1 MKYYLIAG
9 EASGDM
15 HGANLIKAIQ
25 HLDEDAEFRGWGGD
39 RMEAVGMHLE
49 KHYRDTAYMGFI
61 EVVRNLRTIFKNIDT
76 CQKDIEETRPDALIL
91 IDYPGFNM
99 RIAKWVKEKMPRL
112 RIYYYIS
119 PQVWAW
125 KSNRVHTLKKV
136 VDKMFVILPFEKD
149 FYRKYDFEVEYV
161 GHPLIDDL
169 EGEPEINSREKII
182 ALLPGSRAQEIER
195 HLEIMA
201 SVFDEYPDYRF
212 LVAGVSTVD
221 TSLYDQVLKK
231 YPRLELV
238 MDNPRSVL
246 RKAAAALVASGTATL
261 ETALMNV
268 PQVVC
273 YKGSFVSYHIAK
285 RLVKIKY
292 ISLVNLVVDR
302 PLIKELIQNDLNNK
316 NLRDELERL
325 LNDDTYRERIFEGYQ
340 SMRQLLGGPGASKRL
355 AQLILRDLEATS
367 AIRDTSNSG

>member
-15 HGANLIKAIQ
+15 HGANLIKAIHQ
-25 HLDEDAEFRGWGGD
+25 LDPNAEFRGWGGD
-39 RMEAVGMHLE
+39 RMEAVGLHLE

-61 EVVRNLRTIFKNIDT
+61 EVVKNLRTILKNIEA
-76 CQKDIEETRPDALIL
+76 CQNDIEDNQPDALIL

-99 RIAKWVKEKMPRL
+99 RIAKWVKEKMPDL
-112 RIYYYIS
+112 RVYYYIS

-149 FYRKYDFEVEYV
+149 FYRKYKCEVDYV

-169 EGEPEINSREKII
+169 EGESEINSPEKII

-195 HLEIMA
+195 HLEKMA
-201 SVFDEYPDYRF
+201 SVFSEYPEHRF
-212 LVAGVSTVD
+212 IVAGVSTVNK
-221 TSLYDQVLKK
+221 SLYDQVLKQ

-246 RKAAAALVASGTATL
+246 NKAAAALVASGTATL
-261 ETALMNV
+261 ETALMGI

-273 YKGSFVSYHIAK
+273 YKGSFISYHIAK

-302 PLIKELIQNDLNNK
+302 PLIKELIQNDLNSDNLKRELDKLLFDK
-316 NLRDELERL
+316 N
-325 LNDDTYRERIFEGYQ
+325 YREEIFDGYK
-340 SMRQLLGGPGASKRL
+340 SMRKLLGGPGASKRL
-355 AQLILRDLEATS
+355 AHLILRDLEATS
-367 AIRDTSNSG
+367 SFQESSSPG

>member
-15 HGANLIKAIQ
+15 HGANLIKAIHQ
-25 HLDEDAEFRGWGGD
+25 LDPNAEFRGWGGD
-39 RMEAVGMHLE
+39 RMEAVGLHLE

-61 EVVRNLRTIFKNIDT
+61 EVVKNLRTILKNIEA
-76 CQKDIEETRPDALIL
+76 CQNDIEDNQPDALIL

-99 RIAKWVKEKMPRL
+99 RIAKWVKEKMPDL
-112 RIYYYIS
+112 RVYYYIS

-149 FYRKYDFEVEYV
+149 FYRKYNFEVDYV

-169 EGEPEINSREKII
+169 DGESEINSPEKII

-201 SVFDEYPDYRF
+201 SVFSEYPEHRF
-212 LVAGVSTVD
+212 IVAGVSTVD
-221 TSLYDQVLKK
+221 KSLYDRVLEK

-238 MDNPRSVL
+238 IDNSRSVL

-261 ETALMNV
+261 ETALMDV

-273 YKGSFVSYHIAK
+273 YKGSFISYHIAK

-302 PLIKELIQNDLNNK
+302 PLIIELIQNDLNSD
-316 NLRDELERL
+316 NLKRELDKLLFDE
-325 LNDDTYRERIFEGYQ
+325 NYREEIFDGYK
-340 SMRQLLGGPGASKRL
+340 SMRKLLGGPGASKRL
-355 AQLILRDLEATS
+355 AHLILRDLEATS
-367 AIRDTSNSG
+367 SFQESSSPG

>member
-15 HGANLIKAIQ
+15 HGANLIKAIHQ
-25 HLDEDAEFRGWGGD
+25 LDPNAEFRGWGGD
-39 RMEAVGMHLE
+39 RMEAVGLHLE

-61 EVVRNLRTIFKNIDT
+61 EVVKNLRTILKNIEA
-76 CQKDIEETRPDALIL
+76 CQNDIEDNQPDALIL

-99 RIAKWVKEKMPRL
+99 RIAKWVKEKMPDL
-112 RIYYYIS
+112 RVYYYIS

-149 FYRKYDFEVEYV
+149 FYRKYNFEVDYV

-169 EGEPEINSREKII
+169 DGESEINSPEKII

-201 SVFDEYPDYRF
+201 SVFSEYPEHRF
-212 LVAGVSTVD
+212 IVAGVSTVNK
-221 TSLYDQVLKK
+221 SLYDQVLNQ

-238 MDNPRSVL
+238 MDNPRFVL
-246 RKAAAALVASGTATL
+246 KKAAAALVASGTATL
-261 ETALMNV
+261 ETALMGI

-273 YKGSFVSYHIAK
+273 YKGSFISYHIAK

-292 ISLVNLVVDR
+292 ISLVNLVADR
-302 PLIKELIQNDLNNK
+302 PLIKELIQNDLNSD
-316 NLRDELERL
+316 NLKRELDKLLFDE
-325 LNDDTYRERIFEGYQ
+325 NYREEIFDGYK
-340 SMRQLLGGPGASKRL
+340 SMRKLLGGPGASKRL
-355 AQLILRDLEATS
+355 AHLILRDLEATS
-367 AIRDTSNSG
+367 SFQEFSSPG

>member
-25 HLDEDAEFRGWGGD
+25 HLDDDAEFRGWGGD
-39 RMEAVGMHLE
+39 RMEAMGMHLE

-76 CQKDIEETRPDALIL
+76 CQKDITETRPDALIL

-149 FYRKYDFEVEYV
+149 FYRKYDFEVDYV

-169 EGEPEINSREKII
+169 EGESEISSREKII

-201 SVFDEYPDYRF
+201 SVFDEYPDYQF

-221 TSLYDQVLKK
+221 KSLYDQVLKK
-231 YPRLELV
+231 YPRLGLV

-261 ETALMNV
+261 ETALMDV

-273 YKGSFVSYHIAK
+273 YKGSFISYHIAK

-302 PLIKELIQNDLNNK
+302 PLIKELIQNDLNSK
-316 NLRDELERL
+316 NLKDELERL
-325 LNDDTYRERIFEGYQ
+325 LHDDTYRKRIFDGYQ

-355 AQLILRDLEATS
+355 AQLILRDLETTS

>member
-15 HGANLIKAIQ
+15 HGANLIRAIRQ
-25 HLDEDAEFRGWGGD
+25 LDEHAVFKGWGGD
-39 RMEAVGMHLE
+39 RMKSAGMHLE

-61 EVVRNLRTIFKNIDT
+61 EVARNLRTIFRNIDT
-76 CQKDIEETRPDALIL
+76 CQKDIRNTLPDALIL

-99 RIAKWVKEKMPRL
+99 RIAKWVKDKMPDL

-125 KSNRVHTLKKV
+125 KSNRVYTLKKV
-136 VDKMFVILPFEKD
+136 VDKMFVILPFERD
-149 FYRKYDFEVEYV
+149 FYQKYDFEVDYV

-169 EGEPEINSREKII
+169 EGDAAIDSQEKII

-201 SVFDEYPDYRF
+201 SIFDEYPEYRF
-212 LVAGVSTVD
+212 IVAGVSTVD
-221 TSLYDQVLKK
+221 KSLYDYVLKK
-231 YPRLELV
+231 HPRLELV
-238 MDNPRSVL
+238 MDSSRSVL

-261 ETALMNV
+261 ETALIGI

-273 YKGSFVSYHIAK
+273 YKGSFISYHIAK
-285 RLVKIKY
+285 RLVRIKY
-292 ISLVNLVVDR
+292 ISLVNLVVNR
-302 PLIKELIQNDLNNK
+302 PLIKELIQGDLNSR
-316 NLRDELERL
+316 NLKHELDKL
-325 LNDDTYRERIFEGYQ
+325 LFDDSYRQEIFEGYKAI
-340 SMRQLLGGPGASKRL
+340 RRLLGGPGASKRL
-355 AQLILRDLEATS
+355 AHLILQDLEAES
-367 AIRDTSNSG
+367 SIQESSNSQ

>member
-15 HGANLIKAIQ
+15 HGANLMKAICQ
-25 HLDEDAEFRGWGGD
+25 LDEGAVFRGWGGD
-39 RMEAVGMHLE
+39 RMEAVGMDLQ
-49 KHYRDTAYMGFI
+49 KHYRDTAFMGFI
-61 EVVRNLRTIFKNIDT
+61 EVVKNLRTIFKNIDA
-76 CQKDIEETRPDALIL
+76 CQTDILNSCPDALIL

-99 RIAKWVKEKMPRL
+99 RIAKWVKEKMPNL

-149 FYRKYDFEVEYV
+149 FYQKYDFEVEYV

-169 EGEPEINSREKII
+169 IGEPAIESREKII
-182 ALLPGSRAQEIER
+182 ALLPGSRAQEIDR

-212 LVAGVSTVD
+212 IVAGVSTVD
-221 TSLYDQVLKK
+221 KSLYDHVLQK
-231 YPRLELV
+231 YSRLELV
-238 MDNPRSVL
+238 MDDPRSVL

-261 ETALMNV
+261 ETALMGI

-273 YKGSFVSYHIAK
+273 YKGSFISYHIAK

-302 PLIKELIQNDLNNK
+302 PLIKELIQSELNSR
-316 NLRDELERL
+316 NLKQELERL
-325 LNDDTYRERIFEGYQ
+325 LFDESHRQKIFEGYRA
-340 SMRQLLGGPGASKRL
+340 MRKLLGGPGASKRL
-355 AQLILRDLEATS
+355 AHLILRDLEAT
-367 AIRDTSNSG
+367 TSIQESSSSG

>member
-15 HGANLIKAIQ
+15 HGANLIKAIHQ
-25 HLDEDAEFRGWGGD
+25 LDPHAEFRGWGGD
-39 RMEAVGMHLE
+39 RMEAVGLHLE

-61 EVVRNLRTIFKNIDT
+61 EVVKNLRTILKNIEA
-76 CQKDIEETRPDALIL
+76 CQNDIEDNQPDALIL

-99 RIAKWVKEKMPRL
+99 RIAKWVKEKMPDL
-112 RIYYYIS
+112 RVYYYIS

-149 FYRKYDFEVEYV
+149 FYRKYNFEVDYV

-169 EGEPEINSREKII
+169 DGESEINSPEKII

-201 SVFDEYPDYRF
+201 SVFSEYPEHRF
-212 LVAGVSTVD
+212 IVAGVSTVNK
-221 TSLYDQVLKK
+221 SLYDQVLKQ

-238 MDNPRSVL
+238 LDNPRSVL
-246 RKAAAALVASGTATL
+246 KKAAAALVASGTATL
-261 ETALMNV
+261 ETALMGI

-273 YKGSFVSYHIAK
+273 YKGSFISYHIAK

-302 PLIKELIQNDLNNK
+302 PLIKELIQNDLNSDNLKRELDKLLFDK
-316 NLRDELERL
+316 N
-325 LNDDTYRERIFEGYQ
+325 YREEIFDGYK
-340 SMRQLLGGPGASKRL
+340 SMRKLLGGPGASKRL
-355 AQLILRDLEATS
+355 AHLILRDLEATS
-367 AIRDTSNSG
+367 SFQESSGPG

>member
-15 HGANLIKAIQ
+15 HGANLIKAIHQ
-25 HLDEDAEFRGWGGD
+25 LDPNAEFRGWGGD
-39 RMEAVGMHLE
+39 RMEAVGLHLE

-61 EVVRNLRTIFKNIDT
+61 EVVKNLRTILKNIEA
-76 CQKDIEETRPDALIL
+76 CQNDIEDNQPDALIL

-99 RIAKWVKEKMPRL
+99 RIAKWVKEKMPDL
-112 RIYYYIS
+112 RVYYYIS

-149 FYRKYDFEVEYV
+149 FYRKYNFEVDYV

-169 EGEPEINSREKII
+169 DGESEINSPEKII

-201 SVFDEYPDYRF
+201 SVFSEYPEHRF
-212 LVAGVSTVD
+212 IVAGVSTVNK
-221 TSLYDQVLKK
+221 SLYDQVLKQ

-246 RKAAAALVASGTATL
+246 KKAAAALVASGTATL
-261 ETALMNV
+261 ETALMGI

-273 YKGSFVSYHIAK
+273 YKGSFISYHIAK
-285 RLVKIKY
+285 RLIKIKY

-302 PLIKELIQNDLNNK
+302 PLIKELIQNDLNSDNLKRELDKLLFDK
-316 NLRDELERL
+316 N
-325 LNDDTYRERIFEGYQ
+325 YREEIFDGYK
-340 SMRQLLGGPGASKRL
+340 SMRKLLGGPGASKRL
-355 AQLILRDLEATS
+355 AHLILRDLEATS
-367 AIRDTSNSG
+367 SFQESSGPG

>member
-15 HGANLIKAIQ
+15 HGANLIKAIHQ
-25 HLDEDAEFRGWGGD
+25 LDPNAEFRGWGGD
-39 RMEAVGMHLE
+39 RMEAVGLHLE

-61 EVVRNLRTIFKNIDT
+61 EVVKNLRTILKNIEA
-76 CQKDIEETRPDALIL
+76 CQNDIEDNQPDALIL

-99 RIAKWVKEKMPRL
+99 RIAKWVKEKMPDL
-112 RIYYYIS
+112 RVYYYIS

-149 FYRKYDFEVEYV
+149 FYRKYNFEVDYV

-169 EGEPEINSREKII
+169 DGESEINSPEKII

-195 HLEIMA
+195 HLEKMA
-201 SVFDEYPDYRF
+201 SVFSEYPEHRF
-212 LVAGVSTVD
+212 IVAGVSTVNK
-221 TSLYDQVLKK
+221 SLYDQVLKQ

-246 RKAAAALVASGTATL
+246 KKAAAALVASGTATL
-261 ETALMNV
+261 ETALMGI

-273 YKGSFVSYHIAK
+273 YKGSFISYHIAK

-302 PLIKELIQNDLNNK
+302 PLIKELIQNDLNSD
-316 NLRDELERL
+316 NLKRELDKLLFDE
-325 LNDDTYRERIFEGYQ
+325 NYREEIFDGYK
-340 SMRQLLGGPGASKRL
+340 SMRKLLGGPGASKRL
-355 AQLILRDLEATS
+355 AHLILRDLEATS
-367 AIRDTSNSG
+367 SFQESSSPG